1 VHIYIRL
8 VGAAIMSSYS
18 QKVIPRIN
26 ITTALEKRVINTQA
40 KKPIFRHG
48 VTIKDLLL
56 WY

>member
-1 VHIYIRL
+1 
-8 VGAAIMSSYS
+8 MSSYS